1 MQAFFYIFIQTIKTF
16 KMRKLFITLLL
27 IPFGLFSQSNID
39 YGVFSGIALYSH
51 SDTGNIVVSLTSVP
65 SKIKEEIALK
75 VYNSLPIN
83 SIDSITYNTSI
94 GSITGE
100 ILVDWRPNTTLIN
113 FVYIKQNPI
122 IVPDNIPIDTLKNK
136 EPIKPKKKFVD
147 MQYAY

>member
-1 MQAFFYIFIQTIKTF
+1 
-16 KMRKLFITLLL
+16 MRKLFIILLL
-27 IPFGLFSQSNID
+27 LPFVLFSQPNYE

-65 SKIKEEIALK
+65 VSIKEETALK
-75 VYNSLPIN
+75 VYNILPTSSL
-83 SIDSITYNTSI
+83 DSVTFNIST

-113 FVYIKQNPI
+113 FVYIKQNNI
-122 IVPDNIPIDTLKNK
+122 IVPDNIAPDTLKNQ
-136 EPIKPKKKFVD
+136 EPVKPKKKFVD